1 MPWASLLLGEASA
14 GDMSLVFPERCC
26 WGLTRPNRAPRPVR
40 LLHPQLLH
48 QGSLGAESRTVLA
61 RAWPSPLFPRAP
73 LPPQKPVP
81 WAKELGRVTAMEVLP
96 AAQEEAQCWE
106 TGLRELWGGRAG
118 SAGGGG
124 GSQGPPTCPQ
134 AFQTVRSAP
143 TGLEVVSDA
152 SPLRGSSV
160 MLKSISLG
168 HDRLLPVCKEGPGG
182 GH

>member
-1 MPWASLLLGEASA
+1 MAHGPVRKGMPWASLLLGEASA

-73 LPPQKPVP
+73 LPLQKPVP

-106 TGLRELWGGRAG
+106 TGLREPWGGRAG
-118 SAGGGG
+118 SAGGGA
-124 GSQGPPTCPQ
+124 SHLCRVHEEGPKG
-134 AFQTVRSAP
+134 R
-143 TGLEVVSDA
+143 
-152 SPLRGSSV
+152 
-160 MLKSISLG
+160 
-168 HDRLLPVCKEGPGG
+168 LPVLRLSRLSGQLQQDWK
-182 GH
+182 